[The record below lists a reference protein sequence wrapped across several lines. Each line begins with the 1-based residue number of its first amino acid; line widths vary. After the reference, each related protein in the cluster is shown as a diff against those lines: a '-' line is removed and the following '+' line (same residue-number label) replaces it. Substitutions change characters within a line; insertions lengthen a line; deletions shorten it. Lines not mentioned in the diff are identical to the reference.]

1 MSEQKSK
8 TIRVSEDTF
17 KMLGKQ
23 RDGFETPDEC
33 LKRILVN
40 KPCVQRQNQETGEIN
55 EEI

>member
-33 LKRILVN
+33 LKRILTDN
-40 KPCVQRQNQETGEIN
+40 PCAQKQNSEAEN
-55 EEI
+55 ESE